1 MTSIEIEQASQPAEP
16 LAVESY
22 APRPLSGWTAKP
34 RKWVPRLAIPAARR
48 WTLALAGAL
57 LVSVVGIGL
66 LYADDT
72 NNQATIRALTLHNE
86 SLTGRNL
93 TLEDQ
98 LKTTQ
103 TNLTASLGELAKTKA
118 ELEHPHL
125 TIWNLPQ
132 QIKGSTWYLA
142 GGIPDTFTYHL
153 KATSTEPMSVSILTF
168 EQWGKAIQCVD
179 NGFANTNYCMHHSGV
194 FQSWLN
200 VTSVDYD
207 FHLAEGCA
215 DYLAVFTSASTVT
228 VTPNVS
234 VTYNPANH
242 STGACA

>member
-16 LAVESY
+16 ISVEPYSPRRVTSWLVRPRARNPLA
-22 APRPLSGWTAKP
+22 
-34 RKWVPRLAIPAARR
+34 AIPEARR

-57 LVSVVGIGL
+57 LVAAVGMGL

-72 NNQATIRALTLHNE
+72 ANQATIRSLTLHNE

-103 TNLTASLGELAKTKA
+103 TNLTASLGELAKTRA

-125 TIWNLPQ
+125 TIWNVPQ

-153 KATSTEPMSVSILTF
+153 KATSTGPMSVSILTF
-168 EQWGKAIQCVD
+168 EQWGNCLL
-179 NGFANTNYCMHHSGV
+179 Y
-194 FQSWLN
+194 
-200 VTSVDYD
+200 TSPSPRD
-207 FHLAEGCA
+207 
-215 DYLAVFTSASTVT
+215 
-228 VTPNVS
+228 
-234 VTYNPANH
+234 
-242 STGACA
+242 

>member
-1 MTSIEIEQASQPAEP
+1 MAPIEVEQASQPIEP
-16 LAVESY
+16 LAVEPY
-22 APRPLSGWTAKP
+22 QVRPVSSWTAEP
-34 RKWVPRLAIPAARR
+34 RVWPRFAIPAARR

-57 LVSVVGIGL
+57 LVTVLGIGL

-72 NNQATIRALTLHNE
+72 NNQATIRSLTLHNE

-98 LKTTQ
+98 LKATQ

-125 TIWNLPQ
+125 SIWNVPQ

-153 KATSTEPMSVSILTF
+153 VATSTGPMSVSILTF
-168 EQWGKAIQCVD
+168 EQFGQAIACVN
-179 NGFANTNYCMHHSGV
+179 NGAGTTNYCMHHRGTV
-194 FQSWLN
+194 HSWLN
-200 VTSVDYD
+200 ITNINFD
-207 FHLAEGCA
+207 FHDAEGCA
-215 DYLAVFTSASTVT
+215 DYMAVFTSGQTVT
-228 VTPNVS
+228 ITPNVS